1 MADLSRL
8 SVLIPT
14 KDEEKNLPECLESV
28 RGAGEVF
35 VVDSHST
42 DRTCEIAESLG
53 AKVFRHKFEDYSKQ
67 KNWAFDNLPWSN
79 DWIFIIDA
87 DERMTPELAAE
98 IGETVSRGPD
108 EACFLVRR
116 RFVWMGRWL
125 RHGGCFPDWQQRLVR
140 RGRARYEDRSVNERL
155 VVDGKIGKLKGCL
168 IHEDRKGLSAWLEKH
183 NRYSTMEAL
192 ESLREGRD
200 GQVRPRLFT
209 RDPIAR
215 KRFIQRRVWPW
226 VPFKPTAFFLYQ
238 YILRLG
244 FLDGAA
250 GYRYARLKSR
260 YIYWTEL
267 KKRELLAARA
277 AQGTGKKT

>member
-1 MADLSRL
+1 MPFGPPPERDPTTPRRL
-8 SVLIPT
+8 ELLRAALRA
-14 KDEEKNLPECLESV
+14 LPP
-28 RGAGEVF
+28 
-35 VVDSHST
+35 
-42 DRTCEIAESLG
+42 G
-53 AKVFRHKFEDYSKQ
+53 AKVLDAGCGGGLFLSGMLDWGYEVTGTDLSSK
-67 KNWAFDNLPWSN
+67 AL
-79 DWIFIIDA
+79 
-87 DERMTPELAAE
+87 ELAAE

-125 RHGGCFPDWQQRLVR
+125 RHGRCFPDWQQRLVR

-200 GQVRPRLFT
+200 GQVGPRLFT

-250 GYRYARLKSR
+250 GYRYARLKSQ

-267 KKRELLAARA
+267 KKRELLRTDGARPR
-277 AQGTGKKT
+277 GDRV